1 MEKEVSRSNRKHDVD
16 DSLAINGLNQTNLG
30 VFRKYIDAYLYE
42 HPGINKDMFMMV
54 RHLPPTSQGI
64 PIEIFCFSSDKRWEN
79 YELIQADLF
88 DHVIAAVS
96 YFNLEIFEE
105 PSSKDIT
112 SLLTQQQDYKG

>member
-1 MEKEVSRSNRKHDVD
+1 
-16 DSLAINGLNQTNLG
+16 
-30 VFRKYIDAYLYE
+30 
-42 HPGINKDMFMMV
+42 MV